1 MTKIALSTNQA
12 GQGSITLAAPNTNSD
27 NTFTFPDATGTAM
40 LTDTGVTT
48 SQLPT
53 GTVLQVVQAIDT
65 DHYYSNST
73 SYIDL
78 IEASITPSS
87 SSSKVL
93 ITATLAVSKDNNH
106 SFLGRVVR
114 DGSAISGAGGANA
127 SGSQENGNWWN
138 IRNNLYSPAP
148 YTTQYLDSPTTTSS
162 VTYKAQ
168 GKTSDAGQYFG
179 INRAHTGTLLYA
191 SPTFS
196 VITLMEIAA

>member
-12 GQGSITLAAPNTNSD
+12 GTGSITIAAPNTNID
-27 NTFTFPDATGTAM
+27 RTFTLPDAAGTAM
-40 LTDTGVTT
+40 LTDTRATT
-48 SQLPT
+48 AQMPAGS
-53 GTVLQVVQAIDT
+53 VLQVVTTTDT

-78 IEASITPSS
+78 ISASITPSS
-87 SSSKVL
+87 SSSKIL

-106 SFLGRVVR
+106 SFLGRMVR

-148 YTTQYLDSPTTTSS
+148 YTIQYLDSPATTSS

-168 GKTSDAGQYFG
+168 GKTSDSGQYFG
-179 INRAHTGTLLYA
+179 VNRAHTGTLLYA

-196 VITLMEIAA
+196 VITLMEIAG